1 MNLPATTN
9 NLQQRGSWRR
19 KMAITLLML
28 GLFCL
33 ALWWQRSVMLELL
46 LQQALK
52 QTSLSSPSL
61 SGLSF
66 DSKQAKL
73 AEISFGLATPTGNLS
88 VAMQNVST
96 DYDLEKRTISNVS
109 IGHAALKFNYH
120 PTDQAATQTSE
131 NNSISLPLD
140 RLSIAKLEVDVDT
153 PWGLSSF
160 AGQAD
165 VTRGAADAIDARF
178 QDAQQSIH
186 LDIEPGFS
194 AAKLK
199 VQRLPAGNIF
209 ELNASQLDGPA
220 KQIKLDA
227 GALSLIE
234 WLNNS
239 LLIPQALRAKTQSYD
254 LAKLNPLLSATQLS
268 ANATT
273 PDNFATLQ
281 AEAFLTKDKQ
291 SLLAMDLSMTNKQT
305 IDMNGRLDMAA
316 SEAFDLIKPWLPAM
330 AASWTVADGEVRGNL
345 QLHRPS
351 NQNVS
356 GTAQLIIADL
366 ALTAGAAKIEN
377 GKVELN
383 IPELAARAVD
393 LSAEIPTLGLGKD
406 LIAQNLSIKARYLDQ
421 ALTLSQANLA
431 IFGGIMELKPDKI
444 RLEETPIL
452 LTLRLHD
459 IDLSQLLI
467 SLHYPN
473 ISGTGSIDG
482 ELPLQLSAGAID
494 VQDGS
499 LSGTQPGVLRY
510 VGPADSQNIAF
521 KALKN
526 LVYRNLQA
534 KVNYRPNGDY
544 HLGLRLEGNNPEVLS
559 GHPLAFNLNI
569 SGQLPELLQKGILA
583 GDLER
588 TILEQAI
595 AKPADA
601 GASPK
606 PPSGDQS
613 PKPPPADRR
622 NQ

>member
-1 MNLPATTN
+1 MPATTN

-73 AEISFGLATPTGNLS
+73 AEISFGLATPAGNLS

-131 NNSISLPLD
+131 NNPISLPLD

-160 AGQAD
+160 AGQAE
-165 VTRGAADAIDARF
+165 VMRSEADSFKATFRDT
-178 QDAQQSIH
+178 QQSIH

-199 VQRLPAGNIF
+199 VQRLPTGKLF
-209 ELNASQLDGPA
+209 ELAVQQLDSPT
-220 KQIKLDA
+220 KQINLNA

-234 WLNNS
+234 WLSNS
-239 LLIPQALRAKTQSYD
+239 LLIPQTLRAKTQSYD
-254 LAKLNPLLSATQLS
+254 LAKLNQLLSATQLS
-268 ANATT
+268 ASATT

-316 SEAFDLIKPWLPAM
+316 SQAFDLIKPWLPAM
-330 AASWTVADGEVRGNL
+330 AASWTVAGGKAHGNL
-345 QLHRPS
+345 KLHRPS
-351 NQNVS
+351 KQDVS

-383 IPELAARAVD
+383 IPELADRALD

-421 ALTLSQANLA
+421 ELTLSQANLA

-444 RLEETPIL
+444 PLEQTPIL

-510 VGPADSQNIAF
+510 MGPADSQNIAF

-606 PPSGDQS
+606 PPSGDQP